1 MQATGSISGAG
12 EPASPTSP
20 APSGAGASVIYQ
32 PGNWFE
38 PLDWHRVFAQEQPIE
53 IDLGCGKGSF
63 LIWAAR
69 TSPQRNFLGVERL
82 LRRLRRVDR
91 KAARAGL
98 NNVRLIRVEVA
109 YLVSKLV
116 PDASVSTY
124 HILFPD
130 PWPKR
135 RHHARRLINA
145 SFLSD
150 VHRTLATDG
159 VVNCATDHGEYFD
172 WIQGEFQKNGQFA
185 AKETEV
191 LPPEAWTDFERD
203 FLAAGKRVYRCRW
216 QKR

>member
-1 MQATGSISGAG
+1 MQPTGPISGAG
-12 EPASPTSP
+12 EPAAQTGL
-20 APSGAGASVIYQ
+20 APSVASASAIFT

-38 PLDWHRVFAQEQPIE
+38 LLDWRRVFAQEQPIE

-69 TSPQRNFLGVERL
+69 TCPQRNFLGVERL

-91 KAARAGL
+91 KAARAGV

-150 VHRTLATDG
+150 LRRTLATGG
-159 VVNCATDHGEYFD
+159 VVNCATDHEEYFE
-172 WIQGEFQKNGQFA
+172 WIQSEFKKNGQFA
-185 AKETEV
+185 ENEPLR
-191 LPPEAWTDFERD
+191 LPPEAWTDFERE
-203 FLAAGKRVYRCRW
+203 FVAAGKKVYRGRW